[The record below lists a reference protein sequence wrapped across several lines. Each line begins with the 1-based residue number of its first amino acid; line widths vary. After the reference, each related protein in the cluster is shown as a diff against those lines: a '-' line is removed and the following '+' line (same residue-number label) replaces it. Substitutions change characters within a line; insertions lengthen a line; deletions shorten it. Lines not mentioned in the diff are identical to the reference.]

1 MTAIKDRRLGDAA
14 CRVFC
19 CLCGHADEA
28 GMCRVAAATMAKELG
43 KARSTVAG
51 HLNTLESLGYCTKRA
66 AFRADG
72 GKAANRYWV
81 ARNGLPE
88 IPCDV
93 GSAEMGNDYQV
104 SLLFPVD
111 GKAAPKKSK
120 SGMPDQPTSH
130 VGPTDIP
137 CRPITDIHKEHTRRT
152 DSPSP
157 AGTSGFD
164 HFAEFQPAPEIIAI
178 AQELGIDEH
187 KLIED
192 WKDWHRAHGKP
203 FPVDPDASLRRWA
216 RKQPQ
221 FSDGRGPLRSQTK
234 SPKWSDR
241 SSLIESALN
250 RARG

>member
-1 MTAIKDRRLGDAA
+1 MSAIKDQRLGDAA

-28 GMCRVAAATMAKELG
+28 GMCRLAAATIARELG

-51 HLNTLESLGYCTKRA
+51 HLNTLESFGYITKRA

-81 ARNGLPE
+81 ARNGLAEMP
-88 IPCDV
+88 PHV
-93 GSAEMGNDYQV
+93 GSAHMGNGYQP

-111 GKAAPKKSK
+111 GKAAPKKSN

-130 VGPTDIP
+130 VGRTDIP

-152 DSPSP
+152 DSPSS
-157 AGTSGFD
+157 AGGSGFD
-164 HFAEFQPAPEIIAI
+164 RFEEFQAAPEIIAM
-178 AQELGIDEH
+178 ARELGIDEH
-187 KLIED
+187 KLIAD
-192 WKDWHRAHGKP
+192 WKDWHRAYGKP
-203 FPVDPDASLRRWA
+203 FPVDPDASLRLWA

-221 FSDGRGPLRSQTK
+221 FSEARGPLRSQTK
-234 SPKWSDR
+234 SPKSSDR
-241 SSLIESALN
+241 SSLVESALN